1 MEIERIAELVN
12 EFMYEYDEYEYE
24 DCDTDYNTVLE
35 ELQTRPESVADYL
48 EEIDNEEYI
57 ENALRLAKIIRKNLV

>member
-12 EFMYEYDEYEYE
+12 EFAYEYDTYEYE
-24 DCDTDYNTVLE
+24 DYGMSYNMVLE
-35 ELQTRPESVADYL
+35 DLQTRPESVAEYL

-57 ENALRLAKIIRKNLV
+57 ENALRLAKMIRVNLL

>member
-12 EFMYEYDEYEYE
+12 EFAYEYDPYEYE
-24 DCDTDYNTVLE
+24 DYEMDYNMILE
-35 ELQTRPESVADYL
+35 DLKTRPESVAEYL

-57 ENALRLAKIIRKNLV
+57 ENALRLAKIIRNNLL